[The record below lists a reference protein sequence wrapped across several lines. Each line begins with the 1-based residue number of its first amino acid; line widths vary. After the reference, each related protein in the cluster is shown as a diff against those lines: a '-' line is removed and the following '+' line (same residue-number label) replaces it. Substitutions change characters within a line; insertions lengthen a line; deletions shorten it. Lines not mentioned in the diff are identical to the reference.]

1 MHPILLLDDSLQVEI
16 QYECADSDLEDN
28 ICVRITES
36 CPDEEKV
43 FRHDESNLF
52 LTNDQASALANAL
65 LKAVEIS
72 TAAKK

>member
-1 MHPILLLDDSLQVEI
+1 MQPILLLDDSLQVEI
-16 QYECADSDLEDN
+16 NYECADADLEDN

-36 CPDEEKV
+36 CPDAEKV

-65 LKAVEIS
+65 LKAVEDS
-72 TAAKK
+72 TTAKK